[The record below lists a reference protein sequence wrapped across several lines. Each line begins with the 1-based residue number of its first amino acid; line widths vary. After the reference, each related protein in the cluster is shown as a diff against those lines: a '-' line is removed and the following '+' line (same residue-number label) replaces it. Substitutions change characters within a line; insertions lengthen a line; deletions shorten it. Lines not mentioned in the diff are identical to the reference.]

1 MRDPCM
7 RGARAVLGGLIIA
20 ACYVDYAYT
29 DGRTQPYCVLE
40 CVYMRTHSCY
50 RCVQSGDLHT
60 LIGSIDLGPDL
71 SYRTTAVSY

>member
-1 MRDPCM
+1 M

-50 RCVQSGDLHT
+50 RCVHT
-60 LIGSIDLGPDL
+60 LI
-71 SYRTTAVSY
+71 RTDRLIRLTSRQSGYTFCNSLPIP

>member
-1 MRDPCM
+1 M

-40 CVYMRTHSCY
+40 CVYTQLLSMCT
-50 RCVQSGDLHT
+50 VDLHT
-60 LIGSIDLGPDL
+60 LIGSIDLDL
-71 SYRTTAVSY
+71 ELRLCHTKFSTAY